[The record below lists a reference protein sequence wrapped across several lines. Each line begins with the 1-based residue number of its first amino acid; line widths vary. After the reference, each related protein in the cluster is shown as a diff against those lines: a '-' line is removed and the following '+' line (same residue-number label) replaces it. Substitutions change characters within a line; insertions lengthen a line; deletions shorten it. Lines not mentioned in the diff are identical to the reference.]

1 MNTQEATSL
10 RKQLIENNHAVKIV
24 ASGYSMFPFMRNGD
38 LLTISPVPIEE
49 IQIGDVAVFE
59 SNNDWISHRVID
71 IRKTNNEITLILRG
85 DTCIQLDP
93 LVTKANYIGKT
104 VAFERGGKVYEVG
117 SKKNKRIARVILSL
131 GLVYNSTFYYCGRM
145 LSLSLRILRK
155 CFPNLKKQVPR

>member
-38 LLTISPVPIEE
+38 IQTISPIPIEE

-59 SNNDWISHRVID
+59 RNNDWISHRVID

-104 VAFERGGKVYEVG
+104 VAFERGGKVYEVA
-117 SKKNKRIARVILSL
+117 SFKRKNKRIVWL
-131 GLVYNSTFYYCGRM
+131 GAM
-145 LSLSLRILRK
+145 RITPLFVFK
-155 CFPNLKKQVPR
+155 MFAMKLKNIFS